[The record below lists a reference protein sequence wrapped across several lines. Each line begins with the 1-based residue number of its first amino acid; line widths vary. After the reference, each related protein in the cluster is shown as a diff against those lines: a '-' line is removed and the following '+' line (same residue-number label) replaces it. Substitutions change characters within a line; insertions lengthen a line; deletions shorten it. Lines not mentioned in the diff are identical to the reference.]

1 MHDLK
6 QSKSILARL
15 LSQENIHVV
24 HSTAAQTA
32 SFDLKNRTLTCPVWQ
47 DMDGSLYDL
56 MMGHETGHALY
67 TPAEGWHDAV
77 TVNAHPK
84 FKPTLNVI
92 EDARIEKLQKNKY
105 PGLRRSFYLAYSEL
119 MRRDFFGV
127 NSRPEV
133 IEHLNLVDRINLH
146 FKVGSMLGVKFT
158 AEEQKLVNRIENLTD
173 WADAVTISQEL
184 FDYVKNNEQDKINN
198 MDDLKEV
205 LDGLEDFLSEDGAD
219 DFEEEAQSIP
229 MEAEGDDEEVD
240 EDGQYDQMD
249 SDGEYNDDAPSD
261 SDEGESTEP
270 TSEEISEKIKE
281 ILENKREQQ
290 GDDDQEEVNS
300 VTDQIFRERE
310 KELIED
316 KNSKIFHVDL
326 PDPIMK
332 NIVLPFAETYSDFSE
347 AMRDGLVSY
356 NKSVANIL
364 RNSGRTDFEATT
376 IESLGK
382 AMLQDFNA
390 RNKSYLSLLIKSF
403 EMYKNA
409 SQYARERVARTGEL
423 DTRKLHRFQM
433 TNDIFRKVTTT
444 EKGKSHGMVL
454 YLDMSGSMTV
464 NFESSMEQIL
474 LLTAFCKA
482 VNIPFEVYGFCNSA
496 SRGYQRFFTR
506 EKKFNSVQ
514 GQTLQFCETK
524 YFHLKEL
531 ITSKMNI
538 REYKKAFEMLL
549 IASKYMGGND
559 YYRGTG
565 WSPSIKK
572 YASILF
578 NRLYGGFDMNS
589 TPFMEAAVCSLKM
602 IEEFR
607 AKYHSDIVNVVYV
620 SDGAGDTSAYL
631 ERPYEVYQ
639 PGTKI
644 IIREKKSNEK
654 VTFRARSDVS
664 MQTCITQLVKK
675 ATGVQHIGFYLCSSN
690 RDLSGCVD
698 RDVYSRASTRFRN
711 DGFVEMP
718 SMGYDSYYFV
728 NVAFGKKAGGLFI
741 DKDENASKMAKK
753 FAKSQTNK
761 HASRAILAKFAK
773 QVAA

>member
-56 MMGHETGHALY
+56 LMGHETGHALY

-119 MRRDFFGV
+119 MRRDFFGI
-127 NSRPEV
+127 NTRREV

-158 AEEQKLVNRIENLTD
+158 AEEQKLVDRIENITD

-205 LDGLEDFLSEDGAD
+205 LDGLEDFLNEDGSD
-219 DFEEEAQSIP
+219 DIEEEAQSIP
-229 MEAEGDDEEVD
+229 MEAEGEGDEVD
-240 EDGQYDQMD
+240 EDGQYDRMES
-249 SDGEYNDDAPSD
+249 SDDYNDDVD

-290 GDDDQEEVNS
+290 GDGDQEEVNS

-347 AMRDGLVSY
+347 AMRDSLVSF
-356 NKSVANIL
+356 NKDVRRFSDKNVMPEI
-364 RNSGRTDFEATT
+364 TT

-382 AMLQDFNA
+382 DMVQDFNA
-390 RNKSYLSLLIKSF
+390 RNKSYISLLIKSF

-409 SQYARERVARTGEL
+409 SQYARERVSRTGEL

-496 SRGYQRFFTR
+496 SRGYQRFFTAA
-506 EKKFNSVQ
+506 KKFNSVQ
-514 GQTLQFCETK
+514 GQTLQFAETK
-524 YFHLKEL
+524 HFHLKEL
-531 ITSKMNI
+531 ITSKMNV

-549 IASKYMGGND
+549 IASKYIGGD
-559 YYRGTG
+559 YYYRGTG

-572 YASILF
+572 YASISF
-578 NRLYGGFDMNS
+578 NKLYGGFDMNS
-589 TPFMEAAVCSLKM
+589 TPFMEATVCSLKM

-620 SDGAGDTSAYL
+620 SDGAGDQSAYL
-631 ERPYEVYQ
+631 ERPYETHQ

-654 VTFRARSDVS
+654 VVYRKGELP
-664 MQTCITQLVKK
+664 MQTLLTELVKK
-675 ATGVQHIGFYLCSSN
+675 ATGVQHIGFYLCNSN

-698 RDVYSRASTRFRN
+698 RDAYSRASSRFRN

-728 NVAFGKKAGGLFI
+728 NVAFGKRAGGLHI

>member
-15 LSQENIHVV
+15 LSQENLHVV

-32 SFDLKNRTLTCPVWQ
+32 SFDLKARTLYCPVWQ
-47 DMDGSLYDL
+47 DMDGALYDL
-56 MMGHETGHALY
+56 LMGHETGHALY

-77 TVNAHPK
+77 TVNVDPK

-119 MRRDFFGV
+119 MRRDFFGI
-127 NSRPEV
+127 NTRREV

-158 AEEQKLVNRIENLTD
+158 AEEQKLVDRIENLTD

-205 LDGLEDFLSEDGAD
+205 LDGLEDFLNEDGSD
-219 DFEEEAQSIP
+219 DIEQEAQSIP
-229 MEAEGDDEEVD
+229 MEVEGDGEEVD
-240 EDGQYDQMD
+240 EDGQYDRMES
-249 SDGEYNDDAPSD
+249 SDEYNDDAD

-281 ILENKREQQ
+281 ILENKREHQ
-290 GDDDQEEVNS
+290 GNDDQEEVNS

-310 KELIED
+310 KELIENE
-316 KNSKIFHVDL
+316 NSKIFHVDL

-347 AMRDGLVSY
+347 AMKDSLVSY
-356 NKSVANIL
+356 NKSVANSV
-364 RNSGRTDFEATT
+364 RASGRNDFEATT

-382 AMLQDFNA
+382 AMVQDFNA

-409 SQYARERVARTGEL
+409 SQYARERVSRTGEL

-454 YLDMSGSMTV
+454 YLDMSGSMTT

-482 VNIPFEVYGFCNSA
+482 VNIPFEVYGFCNAS

-531 ITSKMNI
+531 ITSKMNV

-549 IASKYMGGND
+549 IASKYIGGD

-572 YASILF
+572 YASISF
-578 NRLYGGFDMNS
+578 NKLYGGFEMNS

-620 SDGAGDTSAYL
+620 SDGAGDASAYL
-631 ERPYEVYQ
+631 ERPYEGYQ

-654 VTFRARSDVS
+654 VTFRARSNDS

-728 NVAFGKKAGGLFI
+728 NVAFGKKGGGLFI
-741 DKDENASKMAKK
+741 EKDENASKMAKK

-761 HASRAILAKFAK
+761 HSSRAILAKFAK

>member
-24 HSTAAQTA
+24 HSIGAQTA

-47 DMDGSLYDL
+47 DMDGAIYDL

-67 TPAEGWHDAV
+67 TPEEGWHDAV
-77 TVNAHPK
+77 TANAHPK
-84 FKPTLNVI
+84 FKPTLNII

-127 NSRPEV
+127 NSRPEI

-158 AEEQKLVNRIENLTD
+158 SEEQKLVDRIENLID
-173 WADAVTISQEL
+173 WSDAVTISQEL

-205 LDGLEDFLSEDGAD
+205 LDGLEDFLDEDGAD
-219 DFEEEAQSIP
+219 DIDEETQSIP
-229 MEAEGDDEEVD
+229 MEAEGDGEEVD
-240 EDGQYDQMD
+240 KDGQYDRMES
-249 SDGEYNDDAPSD
+249 SDDYNDDSE
-261 SDEGESTEP
+261 SDEDESTEP

-281 ILENKREQQ
+281 ILAKKREE
-290 GDDDQEEVNS
+290 QEDEESVTS

-347 AMRDGLVSY
+347 AMKDSLVSY
-356 NKSVANIL
+356 NKFVANIL
-364 RNSGRTDFEATT
+364 RNSNRTDFEATT

-382 AMLQDFNA
+382 AMVQDFNA

-409 SQYARERVARTGEL
+409 SQYARERVSRTGEL

-454 YLDMSGSMTV
+454 YLDMSGSMTS

-482 VNIPFEVYGFCNSA
+482 VNIPFEVYGFCNSV
-496 SRGYQRFFTR
+496 SRGYERFFTEETLR
-506 EKKFNSVQ
+506 ATKKFNSVQ

-531 ITSKMNI
+531 ITSKMNV

-549 IASKYMGGND
+549 IAGKFVGGD
-559 YYRGTG
+559 YNRGTG

-572 YASILF
+572 YASISF
-578 NRLYGGFDMNS
+578 NRMYGGFEMNS
-589 TPFMEAAVCSLKM
+589 TPFMEAAVCSLRM

-620 SDGAGDTSAYL
+620 SDGVGDNSAYL
-631 ERPYEVYQ
+631 ERSYEAHQ

-654 VTFRARSDVS
+654 VTFRARSEVS

-690 RDLSGCVD
+690 RDLSFCVHKD
-698 RDVYSRASTRFRN
+698 QYSRASTRFRN

-728 NVAFGKKAGGLFI
+728 NVVFGKKAGGLLI

>member
-77 TVNAHPK
+77 TANAHPK

-127 NSRPEV
+127 NSRPEI

-205 LDGLEDFLSEDGAD
+205 LDGLEDFLEENGAD
-219 DFEEEAQSIP
+219 DFEEEAQSIT
-229 MEAEGDDEEVD
+229 MEAEGDSEEVD
-240 EDGQYDQMD
+240 EDGQYDRMES
-249 SDGEYNDDAPSD
+249 SDDYNEDSD
-261 SDEGESTEP
+261 SDEDESTEP

-290 GDDDQEEVNS
+290 GDGDQEEVNS

-332 NIVLPFAETYSDFSE
+332 NIILPFAETYSDFSE
-347 AMRDGLVSY
+347 AMRDSLVSY
-356 NKSVANIL
+356 NKSVANIM
-364 RNSGRTDFEATT
+364 RVSGRTDFEATT

-409 SQYARERVARTGEL
+409 SQYARERVSRTGEL

-454 YLDMSGSMTV
+454 YLDMSGSMTS

-474 LLTAFCKA
+474 LLAAFCKA
-482 VNIPFEVYGFCNSA
+482 VNIPFEVYGFCNSG

-506 EKKFNSVQ
+506 EKKFNSVY
-514 GQTLQFCETK
+514 GQTLQFIETK

-549 IASKYMGGND
+549 IASKFIGGD
-559 YYRGTG
+559 YNRGTG

-572 YASILF
+572 YASISF
-578 NRLYGGFDMNS
+578 NKSYGGFEMNS
-589 TPFMEAAVCSLKM
+589 TPFMEAAVCSLNM

-620 SDGAGDTSAYL
+620 SDGAGDTSAYI
-631 ERPYEVYQ
+631 ERPYEGYQ

-644 IIREKKSNEK
+644 IVREKKSNEK
-654 VTFRARSDVS
+654 VTFRARSNDS

-675 ATGVQHIGFYLCSSN
+675 ATGVQHIGFYLCNSN
-690 RDLSGCVD
+690 RDLSGCVHKD
-698 RDVYSRASTRFRN
+698 EYSRASTRFRN

-728 NVAFGKKAGGLFI
+728 NVAFGKKVDGLYI